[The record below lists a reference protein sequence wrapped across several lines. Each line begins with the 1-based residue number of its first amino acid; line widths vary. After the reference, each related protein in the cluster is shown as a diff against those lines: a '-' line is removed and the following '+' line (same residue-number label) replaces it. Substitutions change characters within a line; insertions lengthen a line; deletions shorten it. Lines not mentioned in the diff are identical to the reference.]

1 MMHIDIDCE
10 KKLITEAL
18 KQVSGYQDCERIIIQ
33 RIRKQLENGA
43 DDSSMEDY
51 LKSIASHLEISTA
64 VGGDANVQM
73 NYRYVIGFINTLLR
87 TPSWRSWMQTI
98 QV

>member
-1 MMHIDIDCE
+1 MYIDIDCE
-10 KKLITEAL
+10 KKLITEAV

-33 RIRKQLENGA
+33 RIRKQVENGA
-43 DDSSMEDY
+43 ADSSMEEY
-51 LKSIASHLEISTA
+51 LKNITSHLETSID
-64 VGGDANVQM
+64 VCGDANIKM